1 MHGAELRVN
10 HLRMWKEGGGYNSV
24 IDREQ
29 CVKAEQWDSL
39 GIWVMQSVQV
49 LMDDNIMSS
58 GIDADAVMPEIMAS
72 STS

>member
-1 MHGAELRVN
+1 M
-10 HLRMWKEGGGYNSV
+10 
-24 IDREQ
+24 
-29 CVKAEQWDSL
+29 KAEQWDSL
-39 GIWVMQSVQV
+39 EIWVMQSVQV